1 LSKKLEGAKIH
12 FRRAFISQF
21 GVLFKDKKTA
31 FVTAIIIV
39 FLSIIAGWIPDGL
52 NEIVSALWFK
62 EGNLTR
68 GLFLLLSAVSTL
80 FILSLWAYKSSGNLD
95 YEIFSDEPNQ
105 KKVLIVFLSSFRG
118 NSDTRKMLRS
128 LIAKVRSLNSLEE
141 KLEEVGSSSFKSWK
155 MPLKAIDFHVP
166 KLEKLIVITSP
177 ESSTYFPEFRHLVE
191 AVFGEDIDITERKSS
206 SFEDVRE
213 SFEIIKGIYEEL
225 SGRYKDRDIIVDIT
239 GGQKPVSIA
248 GALITSHYPERKF
261 QYVSTNDYSV
271 KTYDVRLV
279 SGD

>member
-1 LSKKLEGAKIH
+1 MSKRLEGAKIH

-21 GVLFKDKKTA
+21 GFLFKDKKTA
-31 FVTAIIIV
+31 FVTAIIIA

-52 NEIVSALWFK
+52 SEIVSALYFK
-62 EGNLTR
+62 DGNLAR
-68 GLFLLLSAVSTL
+68 GIFLLFSAVLTL
-80 FILSLWAYKSSGNLD
+80 FILSFWAYKSSGNLD
-95 YEIFSDEPNQ
+95 YEIFSDEPNK
-105 KKVLIVFLSSFRG
+105 KKVLIVFLSSFTG
-118 NSDTRKMLRS
+118 NSDTRKLLKF
-128 LIAKVRSLNSLEE
+128 LIAKVQNLNDLEE
-141 KLEEVGSSSFKSWK
+141 KLKEVGNSSFKKWK

-166 KLEKLIVITSP
+166 KLEKLVVITSP
-177 ESSTYFPEFRHLVE
+177 ESSSYFPEFRQLVE
-191 AVFGEDIDITERKSS
+191 AIFGEDMDITERKSS

-213 SFEIIKGIYEEL
+213 LFEIIKGIYEEL

-248 GALITSHYPERKF
+248 GALITSRYPERKF